1 MKKHRKSK
9 DEPLHFGLNDLC
21 ITLGVLAGLAFGIWY
36 FMRNPQ
42 EAEINVSRTGYNSG
56 DGHIFA
62 TLYYMLLGGA
72 LGELVYMG
80 YEKWK
85 KRRK

>member
-1 MKKHRKSK
+1 MKRKRKVK

-21 ITLGVLAGLAFGIWY
+21 ITLGVLAGLAFGIIY
-36 FMRNPQ
+36 FKRNPE
-42 EAEINVSRTGYNSG
+42 EAMVSGGRFGGSSG
-56 DGHIFA
+56 GGDIGA
-62 TLYYMLLGGA
+62 TIYYMLLGGA
-72 LGELVYMG
+72 LGELAYMG